1 MDVVI
6 VGGGISGLSAA
17 YHLHKKDPSLQICVL
32 EANDRVGG
40 RTLTVPLKSKDGTDY
55 WDLGGQWV
63 STSQT
68 AIWNLL
74 KELGLETYPQFH
86 TGTKFMQIEGAQ
98 VKSYRSDIPP
108 LSFLALIDMQL
119 FTMKVERLRKTI
131 DSKDP
136 YKCQSGKELDSK
148 SLETFL
154 KESLWTTGAYKLLEI
169 VLRTDTGLDPS
180 QMSTLSFLDGV
191 ASAGGLDNL
200 LGMEENQAQGLKVKG
215 GTQQISQIM
224 AKKIGLENVLLEHP
238 VDEIIQQEKC
248 VKLRCRNGL
257 TVSCKRAVIAAPPTA
272 TRKISFVPQLSRER
286 RECEKSTIMGNI
298 TKVIIT
304 YTEAFWRLRGQSGE
318 AMTYGGPSNVAGCD
332 VGPLSG
338 VMDATT
344 PTGNPALVTFIAGG
358 HAIQWSKQSAEVRKG
373 AVLKSLVD
381 FFGFDA
387 ENCLDYIEYDWSSER
402 FIEGALAGVGTGGMK
417 YSASGLREPQGRLH
431 FAGTES
437 ATEWDGFMSG
447 GIQAGIRA
455 ATEVLYHIRPGAV
468 SQRNCRE
475 PTTAQHLNH

>member
-1 MDVVI
+1 MRSR
-6 VGGGISGLSAA
+6 G
-17 YHLHKKDPSLQICVL
+17 K
-32 EANDRVGG
+32 R
-40 RTLTVPLKSKDGTDY
+40 
-55 WDLGGQWV
+55 
-63 STSQT
+63 SQT

-136 YKCQSGKELDSK
+136 YKCQRGKELDSK

-238 VDEIIQQEKC
+238 VDEIIQ
-248 VKLRCRNGL
+248 
-257 TVSCKRAVIAAPPTA
+257 VSVY
-272 TRKISFVPQLSRER
+272 V
-286 RECEKSTIMGNI
+286 
-298 TKVIIT
+298 
-304 YTEAFWRLRGQSGE
+304 
-318 AMTYGGPSNVAGCD
+318 
-332 VGPLSG
+332 
-338 VMDATT
+338 
-344 PTGNPALVTFIAGG
+344 
-358 HAIQWSKQSAEVRKG
+358 
-373 AVLKSLVD
+373 
-381 FFGFDA
+381 
-387 ENCLDYIEYDWSSER
+387 
-402 FIEGALAGVGTGGMK
+402 
-417 YSASGLREPQGRLH
+417 
-431 FAGTES
+431 
-437 ATEWDGFMSG
+437 
-447 GIQAGIRA
+447 
-455 ATEVLYHIRPGAV
+455 
-468 SQRNCRE
+468 
-475 PTTAQHLNH
+475 